1 MFPKYTRVI
10 LCNGKEYYLTEAWSG
25 EIVVKQEGSDT
36 PLDWQS
42 FEYIKVVSEYKLGG
56 NNLSESYQY

>member
-10 LCNGKEYYLTEAWSG
+10 LCNGKEYHLTEAWSG
-25 EIVVKQEGSDT
+25 EIVVKQEGSEK

-42 FEYIKVVSEYKLGG
+42 NEYVRVVSEYKLAE
-56 NNLSESYQY
+56 NILAQSYQ

>member
-10 LCNGKEYYLTEAWSG
+10 LCNGKEYYLTETWTG
-25 EIVVKQEGSDT
+25 EIVVKQEGSDK

-42 FEYIKVVSEYKLGG
+42 HEYLSVVCEYKLVENILPLG
-56 NNLSESYQY
+56 YQ